1 MPIQFG
7 SLPKELQLFAGH
19 LLQPQKIMVETFTM
33 SSPPSSEFQR
43 RRLLLYSSVSIKVVP
58 SNRQIISCR

>member
-1 MPIQFG
+1 MPIKFG

-33 SSPPSSEFQR
+33 SSPPSSEFR
-43 RRLLLYSSVSIKVVP
+43 RLLYSSVSIKVVP